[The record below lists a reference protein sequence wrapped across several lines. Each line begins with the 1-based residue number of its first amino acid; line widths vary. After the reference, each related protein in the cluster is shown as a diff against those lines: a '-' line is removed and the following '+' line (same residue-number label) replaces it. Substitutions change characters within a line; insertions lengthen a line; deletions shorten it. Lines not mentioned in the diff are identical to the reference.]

1 VLKKGSPTF
10 TLISLY
16 RPPERNMSVFNL
28 DFDHLLSNLISRK
41 RSLLLGGDLNIDLL
55 KLKDYVLTNDFFNIL
70 MSHYLYPS
78 ITRPTRITESCASL
92 IDNMFISQQTF
103 SDSLISWI
111 ILDDISNHF
120 PVLVKLKVGGKI
132 PSSEIVLIKR
142 LYSPANNLKKLFGI
156 QNQDWSFTNDSCMLI
171 DDVYE
176 MFL

>member
-1 VLKKGSPTF
+1 
-10 TLISLY
+10 
-16 RPPERNMSVFNL
+16 
-28 DFDHLLSNLISRK
+28 
-41 RSLLLGGDLNIDLL
+41 
-55 KLKDYVLTNDFFNIL
+55 
-70 MSHYLYPS
+70 
-78 ITRPTRITESCASL
+78 
-92 IDNMFISQQTF
+92 MFISQQTF